1 MRHIEFT
8 KMQGIGNDF
17 IVIDDRDE
25 NLSLTP
31 DQVRHMCD
39 RKFGIG
45 ADGIMLVRDAVSPE
59 NDFSWWFANNDGTIP
74 DMCGNGSRCFARF
87 VYENGLIPHV
97 KKSLKLETLAG
108 VKEIGI
114 NVASDKTTFESAT
127 VNMGKASAEPATV
140 PTTLVANSNG
150 RVIDVR
156 YNVDGREV
164 LLTAVSMGNPH
175 AVLFTHDLGEPL
187 SEELVA
193 TLGPKIER
201 SVAFPAKTNVEFI
214 EVVDTSTLRMRVWE
228 RGVGE
233 TLACGTGAS
242 AAAYAAH
249 LKNLVGPVVTV
260 KLLGGDLHIE
270 IKDDA
275 TIFMTGNAENV
286 FTGIFDA
293 NME

>member
-1 MRHIEFT
+1 MHHIEFT

-17 IVIDDRDE
+17 IVIDDRGGSL
-25 NLSLTP
+25 NLTP
-31 DQVRHMCD
+31 DQVVRMCD

-59 NDFSWWFANNDGTIP
+59 NDFSWWFANNDGTVP

-97 KKSLKLETLAG
+97 RKSLKLETLAG
-108 VKEIGI
+108 VKEIKI
-114 NVASDKTTFESAT
+114 NVASDGTTFESAT
-127 VNMGKASAEPATV
+127 VNMGKASAEPASV
-140 PTTLVANSNG
+140 PTSLVANSNG
-150 RVIDVR
+150 RVIDAR

-175 AVLFTHDLGEPL
+175 AVIFDHDLDEPIT
-187 SEELVA
+187 EELVA
-193 TLGPKIER
+193 TLGSKIEC

-214 EVVDTSTLRMRVWE
+214 EAIDASTLRMRVWE

-249 LKNLVGPVVTV
+249 LKNLVGDVVTV
-260 KLLGGDLHIE
+260 KLLGGDLLIE
-270 IKDDA
+270 IKGDS
-275 TIFMTGNAENV
+275 TIFMTGSAENV
-286 FTGIFDA
+286 FTGVFDA

>member
-1 MRHIEFT
+1 MRPINFT

-25 NLSLTP
+25 NLTFASE
-31 DQVRHMCD
+31 QVIKMCD

-45 ADGIMLVRDAVSPE
+45 ADGIMFVRNAVSPE

-97 KKSLKLETLAG
+97 RKCLKLETLAG
-108 VKEIGI
+108 VKEIKI
-114 NVASDKTTFESAT
+114 NVASDGTTFESAT
-127 VNMGKASAEPATV
+127 VNMGKASAEPASV

-150 RVIDVR
+150 RVIDAR

-164 LLTAVSMGNPH
+164 LLTAISMGNPH
-175 AVLFTHDLGEPL
+175 AVLFERDLNEPI
-187 SEELVA
+187 SEELVT
-193 TLGPKIER
+193 TLGPKIEC
-201 SVAFPAKTNVEFI
+201 SVGFPAKANVEFV
-214 EVVDTSTLRMRVWE
+214 EVIDASTLRMRVWE

-242 AAAYAAH
+242 AAAYAANI
-249 LKNLVGPVVTV
+249 KNLVGDEVTV
-260 KLLGGDLHIE
+260 KLLGGDLLIE

-286 FTGIFDA
+286 FTGVFDA